1 MIQTGSAEKTTY
13 NFRMLTDDQIEEIKW
28 AAFDVMRT
36 VGFRVHHSE
45 ARKLLKQAGAIV
57 KDEFVKVP
65 EHIVRECVLQAP
77 KSWTIFDRAGRR
89 VMEVTG
95 RKSYFGTSTAS
106 PNTMDAI
113 TGEVRPTLLEDIKR
127 GAIIA
132 DALEHIDFIMPFG
145 SSQDVP
151 GKACDIWEF
160 PVVVS
165 NTTKPIVF
173 ISYSGRGVELV
184 YEMAAAVVGGLDRLQ
199 ERPFV
204 IAYPEPISPM
214 VYPADVV
221 DRIFAAADLR
231 MPQIPASS
239 VMMGAT
245 GPVTLAGASVQGLAE
260 SLMCL
265 TLAQLRKP
273 GCPVS
278 LSTNMAVMDMSSGL
292 SAFGAPTKS
301 TALCVHAEVA
311 KSFGLP
317 TWGLA
322 GATDSK
328 LIDAQAGVEATFHI
342 MAQALAGVNLIHD
355 VGYIDSAMTCSPQ
368 QLVLGNEIISMV
380 KHFLKGFMV
389 NRETLAREVIE
400 AVGPGGQFLD
410 QQHTLNHF
418 RQQIW
423 QPQLMNRQTRAQWQ
437 QSGKKDI
444 SDRILKQTIEILEN
458 HQPLKLDDKI
468 MDELEKIRVRGE
480 KELIIG

>member
-1 MIQTGSAEKTTY
+1 
-13 NFRMLTDDQIEEIKW
+13 
-28 AAFDVMRT
+28 
-36 VGFRVHHSE
+36 
-45 ARKLLKQAGAIV
+45 
-57 KDEFVKVP
+57 
-65 EHIVRECVLQAP
+65 
-77 KSWTIFDRAGRR
+77 
-89 VMEVTG
+89 
-95 RKSYFGTSTAS
+95 
-106 PNTMDAI
+106 
-113 TGEVRPTLLEDIKR
+113 
-127 GAIIA
+127 
-132 DALEHIDFIMPFG
+132 MPFG
-145 SSQDVP
+145 SFQDVP

-165 NTTKPIVF
+165 NMTKPIVF

-231 MPQIPASS
+231 MPQIPAPS

-245 GPVTLAGASVQGLAE
+245 GPVTLAGAAVQGLAE

-400 AVGPGGQFLD
+400 AVGPGGQFLA

-423 QPQLMNRQTRAQWQ
+423 QTKLMNRQTRAQWQ
-437 QSGKKDI
+437 QSGKIDI
-444 SDRILKQTIEILEN
+444 ADRILKQTIEILEN
-458 HQPLKLDDKI
+458 HQPPKLGDKI

-480 KELIIG
+480 RELITE